1 MKRQNNKKGNLK
13 KKRKYNDVENDNYYE
28 DEQNESENTL
38 SQNNKQ
44 TFMEVKSANLLK
56 GESKQNIISDE
67 AFEFASEVAKKT
79 HLEAKPQQ
87 NEINNNKTF
96 LCDDWMKIFKGCQ
109 VLANCEDQEICV
121 LDITIRLGN
130 ANNEIIHFGISFSK
144 ENDYFEYEPISIP
157 MQLDKDDELLQEGLE
172 IPKEDLPKLLKK
184 MLSYKVNKNE

>member
-38 SQNNKQ
+38 TKNNKQ

-67 AFEFASEVAKKT
+67 AFEFASEVAKNT